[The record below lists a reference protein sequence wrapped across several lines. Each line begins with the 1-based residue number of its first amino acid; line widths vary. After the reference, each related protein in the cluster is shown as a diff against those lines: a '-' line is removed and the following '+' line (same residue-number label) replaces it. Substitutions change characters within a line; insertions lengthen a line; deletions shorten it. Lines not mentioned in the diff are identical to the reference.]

1 MGTTGSHS
9 TPDAAEFCRA
19 LLDPAAATPAGLTG
33 PDGRTAPKRFNVY
46 RNNVI
51 VSLCDALAQ
60 SFLAVGALLG
70 EDYFRAL
77 ARAFVLE
84 HPPESPVLLWY
95 GGEFAEFIEN
105 FPPLGAYPYL
115 ADVARLEWAWLQSY
129 HAADAAPLDPGALG
143 ALAPEA
149 VGEVRFGLHPAT
161 RMITSPWA
169 IWDLVRLNRFAPD
182 PQEAL
187 DPARAQ
193 SVLVSR
199 PELDVNVLLLRP
211 GGDVFLGALMRGAGL
226 GEAAGLALEQCAHF
240 NLSECLS
247 DCLSNGAFSGLQ
259 LDR

>member
-1 MGTTGSHS
+1 MCATQPSS
-9 TPDAAEFCRA
+9 TPGAADFGRA
-19 LLDPAAATPAGLTG
+19 LLDPAAETPSGLVG
-33 PDGRTAPKRFNVY
+33 PDGVSAPKRFNVY

-60 SFLAVGALLG
+60 SFPAIGSLLG

-84 HPPESPVLLWY
+84 HPPETPVLLWY
-95 GGEFAEFIEN
+95 GGDFAGFIEH
-105 FPPLGAYPYL
+105 FPPLAAYPYL

-129 HAADAAPLDPGALG
+129 HAADAAPLDPGAL
-143 ALAPEA
+143 AAVAPEA
-149 VGEVRFGLHPAT
+149 VGEARLDLHPAA
-161 RMITSPWA
+161 RIVNSKWA
-169 IWDLVRLNRFAPD
+169 IWDLVRLNRFDPD

-187 DPARAQ
+187 DPARPQ

-199 PELDVNVLLLRP
+199 PDLDVNVLLLRP
-211 GGDVFLGALMRGAGL
+211 GGGIFLEALMQGASL
-226 GEAAGLALEQCAHF
+226 SEAAGLALEDCEEF

-247 DCLSNGAFSGLQ
+247 DCLSHGAFSGLR